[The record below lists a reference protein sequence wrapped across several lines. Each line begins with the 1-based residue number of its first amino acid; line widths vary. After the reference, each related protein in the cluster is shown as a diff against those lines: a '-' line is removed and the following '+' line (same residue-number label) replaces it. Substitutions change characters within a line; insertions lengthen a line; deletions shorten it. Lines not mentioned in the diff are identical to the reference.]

1 MLLNIHFDFFSHF
14 EQLLKGL
21 PTCFEPY
28 ILVWTARRGFDDNN
42 SETVGVADHDSALLL
57 KKQGNLL
64 ARPRSQ
70 EGYKAHGLL
79 YREN

>member
-1 MLLNIHFDFFSHF
+1 MLLNILFDFFSHF

-42 SETVGVADHDSALLL
+42 SETVGIADHDSALLL
-57 KKQGNLL
+57 LTTNRAIALIRL
-64 ARPRSQ
+64 TPTYA
-70 EGYKAHGLL
+70 
-79 YREN
+79 

>member
-28 ILVWTARRGFDDNN
+28 VLVWTARRGFDDNN
-42 SETVGVADHDSALLL
+42 SETVGVADYDSALLL
-57 KKQGNLL
+57 LTTNRAIALIRL
-64 ARPRSQ
+64 TPTHA
-70 EGYKAHGLL
+70 
-79 YREN
+79 

>member
-21 PTCFEPY
+21 PTCLEPY

-42 SETVGVADHDSALLL
+42 SETVGVADHDSVLLL
-57 KKQGNLL
+57 LTTNRAL
-64 ARPRSQ
+64 ALSRLTPT
-70 EGYKAHGLL
+70 
-79 YREN
+79 

>member
-1 MLLNIHFDFFSHF
+1 MLLNILFDFFSHF

-57 KKQGNLL
+57 LTTNRVIALIRL
-64 ARPRSQ
+64 TPIYA
-70 EGYKAHGLL
+70 
-79 YREN
+79 

>member
-21 PTCFEPY
+21 PPCFEPY

-42 SETVGVADHDSALLL
+42 SETVGVADHDSVLLL
-57 KKQGNLL
+57 LTTNRTI
-64 ARPRSQ
+64 A
-70 EGYKAHGLL
+70 
-79 YREN
+79 